1 MFTVFFFLAD
11 LSSIARIF
19 DPSTVSLT
27 TVGGIILVLLALD
40 VAFTLVFATVFSGRS
55 RQDYTFPFAGEFL
68 GNFVNRYA
76 VAQHTTVLSNLL
88 SALPNTGCMHPCVL
102 YSNPNNHYLSHFQ
115 RSLPSMRISAR
126 CL

>member
-1 MFTVFFFLAD
+1 M
-11 LSSIARIF
+11 
-19 DPSTVSLT
+19 T

-76 VAQHTTVLSNLL
+76 GDQQTTAGSNLL
-88 SALPNTGCMHPCVL
+88 SAVPNTGCMHPYVL
-102 YSNPNNHYLSHFQ
+102 YSNQIDYCLSPFQ